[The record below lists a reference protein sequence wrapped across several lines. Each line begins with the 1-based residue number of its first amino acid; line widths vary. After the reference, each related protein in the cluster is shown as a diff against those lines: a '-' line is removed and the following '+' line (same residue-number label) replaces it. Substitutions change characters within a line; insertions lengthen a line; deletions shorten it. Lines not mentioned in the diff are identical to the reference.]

1 MSEFI
6 SLIVCT
12 LGRTAPLERLLTSL
26 ENQTCRNFEVVLVD
40 QNPSG
45 FLDPILD
52 KFSALP
58 ITRLKSAK
66 GLSRGRNIG
75 LARCQGTIIGFP
87 DDDCWYDPG
96 VLRSVH
102 EFFSQSPTFDLFSG
116 RTVDGSGRDSV
127 SRHLAVSAGITPSK
141 IFLIGNSNTF
151 FVRRTAALE
160 ANGFEEELGVG
171 SVTPFQSGEESD
183 FLLKC
188 LAKGYRGFFDRDF
201 VIRHDQVAAS
211 PQRARAYARGFGR
224 VVRIH
229 KLGVGFFVSRSLR
242 TLIGGCLRL
251 MRGDVPG
258 ARERFEWLLGSIG
271 GYFAPRKPGVRE
283 TSARSLNA

>member
-1 MSEFI
+1 MSELI

-12 LGRTAPLERLLTSL
+12 LGRTAPLERLLRSL
-26 ENQTCRNFEVVLVD
+26 GNQTCRNFEVVLVD

-52 KFSALP
+52 KFP
-58 ITRLKSAK
+58 DQTIIRLKSAK
-66 GLSRGRNIG
+66 GLSRGRNVG
-75 LARCQGTIIGFP
+75 LAQCRGTIIGFP

-96 VLRSVH
+96 VLGSVDA
-102 EFFSQSPTFDLFSG
+102 FFAENPKLHLFSG
-116 RTVDGSGRDSV
+116 RTVDGMGRDSV
-127 SRHLAVSAGITPSK
+127 SRHLSASADITPSK

-160 ANGFEEELGVG
+160 ANGFDEELGVG
-171 SVTPFQSGEESD
+171 SMTPFQSGEESD

-188 LAKGYRGFFDRDF
+188 LTKGHRGFFDRDF
-201 VIRHDQVAAS
+201 VIRHDQVAVS

-224 VVRIH
+224 VVRVH
-229 KLGVGFFVSRSLR
+229 KLGAGFFVSRSLR

-251 MRGDVPG
+251 TRGDVPG
-258 ARERFEWLLGSIG
+258 ARERYEWLLGSVG
-271 GYFAPRKPGVRE
+271 GYFASRKPSIRE

>member
-1 MSEFI
+1 VSELI
-6 SLIVCT
+6 SLVVCT

-26 ENQTCRNFEVVLVD
+26 ESQTHRNFEIVLVD

-45 FLDPILD
+45 FLDPILEN
-52 KFSALP
+52 FAALP

-75 LARCQGTIIGFP
+75 LARCQGAIIGFP
-87 DDDCWYDPG
+87 DDDCWYDPR
-96 VLRSVH
+96 VLRSAC
-102 EFFSQSPTFDLFSG
+102 EFFSESPTFVFFSG
-116 RTVDGSGRDSV
+116 RTVDGTGRDSV
-127 SRHLAVSAGITPSK
+127 SRHLAASTDITPSK

-151 FVRRTAALE
+151 FVRRKPALE
-160 ANGFEEELGVG
+160 ANGFDEELGVG
-171 SVTPFQSGEESD
+171 SGTPFQSGEESD

-188 LAKGYRGFFDRDF
+188 LAKGHRGFFDRNF
-201 VIRHDQVAAS
+201 IIRHDQVAAS

-229 KLGVGFFVSRSLR
+229 KLGAGFFVSRSLR

-251 MRGDVPG
+251 TRGDVSG
-258 ARERFEWLLGSIG
+258 ARERFEWLFGSIG
-271 GYFAPRKPGVRE
+271 GYIAPRKTSTGE